1 MSRIT
6 TIEQLREAIRD
17 LEHQNYV
24 NEQHMRG
31 RVAQLTER
39 LRPANVLKGIFNNL
53 FTGGSEMRTSLLKMA
68 AGLATSFL
76 IKKFFKKP
84 HLSGSRK

>member
-1 MSRIT
+1 MGKIK

-31 RVAQLTER
+31 RVADLTER
-39 LRPANVLKGIFNNL
+39 LKPANVVKHLFSHF
-53 FTGGSEMRTSLLKMA
+53 FTGGSEIKAGLLKMV
-68 AGLATSFL
+68 AGIATSFL
-76 IKKFFKKP
+76 VKKFFKKG
-84 HLSGSRK
+84 LAAK

>member
-1 MSRIT
+1 MGKIT

-31 RVAQLTER
+31 RVADLADR
-39 LRPANVLKGIFNNL
+39 LRPANVIKGLFSHF
-53 FTGGSEMRTSLLKMA
+53 FTGGNEMKTSLLKMA
-68 AGLATSFL
+68 AGIATSFVV
-76 IKKFFKKP
+76 KKFFKKGLNP
-84 HLSGSRK
+84 K